1 MRGGAPSYRTT
12 FKISTIT
19 FCPPYLIQKLEL
31 LTLIGS
37 TGLVASCWIKVKM
50 SCSNKKNAIGKHVT
64 LLNFKFQYFKNFTIS
79 QIFFVD
85 KKLTSKNVRAKSKID
100 DV

>member
-1 MRGGAPSYRTT
+1 MRGGEPSYRTT

-19 FCPPYLIQKLEL
+19 FCPPYLIQKLKP

-37 TGLVASCWIKVKM
+37 TGLVASYWIKVKM

-64 LLNFKFQYFKNFTIS
+64 LLNFKFQYSSLKFTNKFFLLAKN
-79 QIFFVD
+79 
-85 KKLTSKNVRAKSKID
+85 
-100 DV
+100 